1 MLQKDTKVRCKE
13 TMDIAKYTTEIFKI
27 KTDAEFERL
36 ALQAF
41 AHQKKNCPVYK
52 EYLQLIGKENFR
64 PKHASEIPFLPIKL
78 FKSRQIICKAPS
90 SSVANK
96 NRPDSHLHT
105 ADNSHS
111 HNCLHTT
118 DNTVLFTSSA
128 TTGMI
133 PSKHYVTDIN
143 IYEKDFIKSF
153 EYFYGNIKN
162 YNLLA
167 LLPSYLERKGSS
179 LVYMADR
186 MIKRIKVAG
195 GEGGFYLY
203 NHEKLLKDLNRLC
216 RCHTTIKSSKSPYSI
231 HSTCYLKCAD
241 LAGKNI
247 SGNRTTILL
256 GVSFALLDFVKFL
269 KTKKLDS
276 SAVLQKSPKENFSKN
291 FDKYLFDNLIVME
304 TGGMKGRGKELNRN
318 ELHTALSKGFGFSS
332 NNCGASLIHSE
343 YGMAELLSQAYSTGN
358 GVFQTP
364 PWMKIFT
371 RDLMDPFKITSNT
384 KPSHIANSPDT
395 SNATSSGGINI
406 IDLANINSCCFIET
420 EDRGT
425 VTVDNTRSI
434 SHKASTKDAK
444 TRSTKTICT
453 KTICTKTKCTFTIDG
468 RIKNSELRGCNM
480 LVEE

>member
-1 MLQKDTKVRCKE
+1 
-13 TMDIAKYTTEIFKI
+13 MDIAKYTTNIFKI

-52 EYLQLIGKENFR
+52 EYLQLIGKENLR

-78 FKSRQIICKAPS
+78 FKSRQIICKEPA
-90 SSVANK
+90 SSVAGK
-96 NRPDSHLHT
+96 NLPDGRFHT
-105 ADNSHS
+105 AGNSPL

-118 DNTVLFTSSA
+118 DNTVIFTSSA

-133 PSKHYVTDIN
+133 SSKHYITDIKL
-143 IYEKDFIKSF
+143 YEKDFIKSF

-179 LVYMADR
+179 LVYMADS
-186 MIKRIKVAG
+186 MIKRIKAAG

-203 NHEKLLKDLNRLC
+203 NHEKLLKDLTRLC
-216 RCHTTIKSSKSPYSI
+216 R
-231 HSTCYLKCAD
+231 LKCAGS
-241 LAGKNI
+241 AGKHKP
-247 SGNRTTILL
+247 GNRITILL

-269 KTKKLDS
+269 KTKRLDS
-276 SAVLQKSPKENFSKN
+276 SAALQKSPKEKCYQH
-291 FDKYLFDNLIVME
+291 FDKYLFENLIVME
-304 TGGMKGRGKELNRN
+304 TGGMKGRGKELKRN
-318 ELHTALSKGFGFSS
+318 ELHAALSKGFGFSS
-332 NNCGASLIHSE
+332 KDCGASLIHSE

-371 RDLMDPFKITSNT
+371 RDLMDPFKITG
-384 KPSHIANSPDT
+384 
-395 SNATSSGGINI
+395 ATGGINI

-425 VTVDNTRSI
+425 LITDNTHSI
-434 SHKASTKDAK
+434 PHRASTHGAK
-444 TRSTKTICT
+444 TG
-453 KTICTKTKCTFTIDG
+453 CTFTIDG

-480 LVEE
+480 LITK

>member
-1 MLQKDTKVRCKE
+1 MQLSAAEKDNSTLQRN

-52 EYLQLIGKENFR
+52 EYLQLIGKDNIR
-64 PKHASEIPFLPIKL
+64 PKHATEIPFLPIKL
-78 FKSRQIICKAPS
+78 FKSRQIICKDPS
-90 SSVANK
+90 SSVAGK
-96 NRPDSHLHT
+96 NLPGSCFNN
-105 ADNSHS
+105 AGNSHS
-111 HNCLHTT
+111 NNCLHAA
-118 DNTVLFTSSA
+118 DNTVIFTSSA

-133 PSKHYVTDIN
+133 PSKHYVTDIKL
-143 IYEKDFIKSF
+143 YEKDFIKSF
-153 EYFYGNIKN
+153 ECFYGNIKN

-167 LLPSYLERKGSS
+167 LLPSYLERNGSS

-186 MIKRIKVAG
+186 MIKQIKAAG

-203 NHEKLLKDLNRLC
+203 NHEKLLKDLTRLC
-216 RCHTTIKSSKSPYSI
+216 RIKS
-231 HSTCYLKCAD
+231 AD
-241 LAGKNI
+241 PAGKHKPE
-247 SGNRTTILL
+247 NRITILL

-276 SAVLQKSPKENFSKN
+276 SAALQKSPKENFYKHS
-291 FDKYLFDNLIVME
+291 DKYLFENLIVME
-304 TGGMKGRGKELNRN
+304 TGGMKGRGKELKRN
-318 ELHTALSKGFGFSS
+318 ELHAALSKGFGFSS
-332 NNCGASLIHSE
+332 KDCGASFIHSE

-371 RDLMDPFKITSNT
+371 RDLMDPFKITGT
-384 KPSHIANSPDT
+384 T
-395 SNATSSGGINI
+395 GGINI

-425 VTVDNTRSI
+425 VIADNAHGI
-434 SHKASTKDAK
+434 SHRTST
-444 TRSTKTICT
+444 RGTKTG
-453 KTICTKTKCTFTIDG
+453 CTFTIDG

-480 LVEE
+480 LITK